1 MISRRDLMAL
11 LGGAAAAWPFAA
23 RAQQPERM
31 RRVGVLMGF
40 EQDDP
45 EGKVWLA
52 GFTEGLQ
59 KLGWT
64 DGRNMRMDVRWTG
77 SNFDLTRRFAK
88 EVVGLQPDAIL
99 AHGTP
104 VTAALQRETETIPVV
119 FLLVADP
126 VGLGYVASYAH
137 PGGNLTGFI
146 YADAAIVGKWLE
158 LLTETAPSV
167 KRAAIMFNP
176 DTAAG
181 GGSFYLPSFEAAA
194 RSLKVEPITLPVHSD
209 AEIETGIT
217 SLGREPG
224 AGLVAMGDPFM
235 LAHRVPVILTAAR
248 NKVPAVYFAAVF
260 PRDGGLLSYGPDPG
274 DMFRRAAPYVDRILR
289 GAKPGELPVQAPTKF
304 ELAINLKTA
313 KALGL
318 TFPAFLLDSADEV
331 IE

>member
-1 MISRRDLMAL
+1 MRRRDLMAL
-11 LGGAAAAWPFAA
+11 LGGAVAAWPLTA

-31 RRVGVLMGF
+31 RRIGVLMGF

-45 EGKVWLA
+45 EGKVWLS

-59 KLGWT
+59 KLGWS
-64 DGRNMRMDVRWTG
+64 DGRSMRMDVRWTG
-77 SNFDLTRRFAK
+77 SNFDLMRRFARG
-88 EVVGLQPDAIL
+88 VVGLQPDAIL
-99 AHGTP
+99 AHGTR
-104 VTAALQRETETIPVV
+104 VTKILQRETQTIPVV

-126 VGLGYVASYAH
+126 VGLGFVASYAH
-137 PGGNLTGFI
+137 PGGNLTGFM

-158 LLTETAPSV
+158 LLTETAPGV

-181 GGSFYLPSFEAAA
+181 GGSFYLPSFQAAA
-194 RSLKVEPITLPVHSD
+194 RSLKVEQITVPVHSD

-224 AGLVAMGDPFM
+224 GGLVAMGDPFM
-235 LAHRVPVILTAAR
+235 LAHRAPTILAAAR
-248 NKVPAVYFAAVF
+248 NKVPAVYFAPVF

-274 DMFRRAAPYVDRILR
+274 DMFRRAAPYVDRIPR
-289 GAKPGELPVQAPTKF
+289 GAKPAELPVQAPTKF
-304 ELAINLKTA
+304 ELAINLKVA

-318 TFPAFLLDSADEV
+318 TFPPFLLDSADEV

>member
-1 MISRRDLMAL
+1 MAL
-11 LGGAAAAWPFAA
+11 LGGAVAAWPLTA

-31 RRVGVLMGF
+31 RRIGVLMGF

-45 EGKVWLA
+45 EGKVWLS

-59 KLGWT
+59 KLGWS
-64 DGRNMRMDVRWTG
+64 DGRSMRMDVRWTG
-77 SNFDLTRRFAK
+77 SNFDLMRRFARG
-88 EVVGLQPDAIL
+88 VVGLQPDAIL
-99 AHGTP
+99 AHGTR
-104 VTAALQRETETIPVV
+104 VTKILQRETQTIPVV

-126 VGLGYVASYAH
+126 VGLGFVASYAH
-137 PGGNLTGFI
+137 PGGNLTGFM

-158 LLTETAPSV
+158 LLTETAPGV

-181 GGSFYLPSFEAAA
+181 GGSFYLPSFQAAA
-194 RSLKVEPITLPVHSD
+194 RSLKVEQITVPVHSD

-224 AGLVAMGDPFM
+224 GGLVAMGDPFM
-235 LAHRVPVILTAAR
+235 LAHRAPTILAAAR
-248 NKVPAVYFAAVF
+248 NKVPAVYFAPVF

-289 GAKPGELPVQAPTKF
+289 GAKPAELPVQAPTKF
-304 ELAINLKTA
+304 ELAINLKVA

-318 TFPAFLLDSADEV
+318 TFPPFLLDSADEV

>member
-1 MISRRDLMAL
+1 MRRRDLMAL
-11 LGGAAAAWPFAA
+11 LGGAVAAWPLTA

-31 RRVGVLMGF
+31 RRIGVLMGF

-45 EGKVWLA
+45 EGKVWLS

-59 KLGWT
+59 KLGWS
-64 DGRNMRMDVRWTG
+64 DGRSMRMDVRWTG
-77 SNFDLTRRFAK
+77 SNFDLMRRFARG
-88 EVVGLQPDAIL
+88 VVGLQPDAIL
-99 AHGTP
+99 AHGTR
-104 VTAALQRETETIPVV
+104 VTKILQRETQTIPVV

-126 VGLGYVASYAH
+126 VGLGFVASYAH
-137 PGGNLTGFI
+137 PGGNLTGFM

-158 LLTETAPSV
+158 LLTETAPGV

-181 GGSFYLPSFEAAA
+181 GGSFYLPSFQAAA
-194 RSLKVEPITLPVHSD
+194 RSLKVEQITVPVHSD

-224 AGLVAMGDPFM
+224 GGLVAMGDPFM
-235 LAHRVPVILTAAR
+235 LAHRAPTILAAAR
-248 NKVPAVYFAAVF
+248 NKVPAVYFAPVF

-289 GAKPGELPVQAPTKF
+289 GAKPAELPVQAPTKF
-304 ELAINLKTA
+304 ELAINLKVA

-318 TFPAFLLDSADEV
+318 TFPPFLLDSADEV